1 MKSNS
6 WKTALTHFS
15 QRYKS
20 AKDIVEPALYKTN
33 EAKYDYT
40 MNHTIVCFD
49 HMQMRL
55 SETPKLP
62 QISRAIA
69 SMIPSEKTD
78 E

>member
-1 MKSNS
+1 M
-6 WKTALTHFS
+6 
-15 QRYKS
+15 
-20 AKDIVEPALYKTN
+20 EPALYKLN
-33 EAKYDYT
+33 EAKYEYT

-55 SETPKLP
+55 SETPKLS

-69 SMIPSEKTD
+69 AMIPSEKTD

>member
-1 MKSNS
+1 
-6 WKTALTHFS
+6 
-15 QRYKS
+15 
-20 AKDIVEPALYKTN
+20 
-33 EAKYDYT
+33 

-49 HMQMRL
+49 HMQMKL

-62 QISRAIA
+62 FLSRAIA

>member
-20 AKDIVEPALYKTN
+20 AKEIVEPALYKTN
-33 EAKYDYT
+33 QPKYEYA
-40 MNHTIVCFD
+40 MNHAIVCFD

-55 SETPKLP
+55 S
-62 QISRAIA
+62 
-69 SMIPSEKTD
+69 
-78 E
+78 